1 MTATRKPRAE
11 RPAATKL
18 PAGPLPCTLAPAG
31 WLCTREADH
40 EGPCAALPVR
50 PIDPP
55 AELVSAAQRPGPG
68 ARVTRTAGQGGIVL
82 TIVQLWQAF
91 GWAGAGDWT
100 GDEAAQ
106 RWPAITAALV
116 LAVAIGQNVAGWLRE
131 R

>member
-1 MTATRKPRAE
+1 MSPADAQHFAPSTAE
-11 RPAATKL
+11 
-18 PAGPLPCTLAPAG
+18 
-31 WLCTREADH
+31 
-40 EGPCAALPVR
+40 
-50 PIDPP
+50 
-55 AELVSAAQRPGPG
+55 RPGPG

-100 GDEAAQ
+100 GVEAAQ

-116 LAVAIGQNVAGWLRE
+116 LAVATAQNLAGWWRE